1 MKNDT
6 YFVDI
11 DGTLVKYRPF
21 SLMLSLDVEPIQ
33 DVIDKINSE
42 FDKGS
47 HIVITTARPKVLEDY
62 TKEELKKIGVKYHTL
77 LMGIGRGTRYVI
89 NDFPEGSSDKRAVGI
104 NVMRN
109 KGFKDGTF

>member
-47 HIVITTARPKVLEDY
+47 HIVITTARPEVLESY
-62 TKEELKKIGVKYHTL
+62 TKEELEKIGVKYHTL
-77 LMGIGRGTRYVI
+77 LMGIGRGKRYVI
-89 NDFPEGSSDKRAVGI
+89 NDVPEGTTETKAVGI
-104 NVMRN
+104 NIRRD